1 MNRLENAR
9 MLYNSHV
16 SFKQADGTHIVLMHI
31 TKDAA
36 ECDEWEL
43 GAGIFLT
50 ISRTEGLGG
59 CSPHEKDWRRASVSE
74 VLRLM
79 RTFPQRHEYQC
90 NHKYDSGAKCTS
102 LADEHYHC
110 AKCQDVCHGL
120 LCEVCRRESDKVR
133 FDITRQMANYQST
146 FGIPFKRDEEV
157 WEHMTC
163 DDDGYETRSGHSY
176 DREDFHADG

>member
-9 MLYNSHV
+9 YLFNSHV

-59 CSPHEKDWRRASVSE
+59 CSPHCKDWRRATVSE

-79 RTFPQRHEYQC
+79 RTFPKRHEYQC
-90 NHKYDSGAKCTS
+90 DHRYESGAICTS
-102 LADEHYHC
+102 LADEHTHC
-110 AKCQDVCHGL
+110 AKCQEVCHGR
-120 LCEVCRRESDKVR
+120 LCEDCRRESDKVR
-133 FDITRQMANYQST
+133 YDITLRMASYEQN
-146 FGIPFKRDEEV
+146 FNVPFRRDEEL
-157 WEHMTC
+157 WESINC
-163 DDDGYETRSGHSY
+163 PESY
-176 DREDFHADG
+176 RGGGRGDREDFHSDG

>member
-9 MLYNSHV
+9 CLHNSHL
-16 SFKQADGTHIVLMHI
+16 SFKQEDGTHIVLMHI
-31 TKDAA
+31 TKESY

-50 ISRTEGLGG
+50 ISKTEGLGG
-59 CSPHEKDWRRASVSE
+59 CSPDCKDWRKASVSE

-79 RTFPQRHEYQC
+79 RTFPKRHEYQC
-90 NHKYDSGAKCTS
+90 AHRYDSGAICTS

-110 AKCQDVCHGL
+110 AKCDVVCHGL
-120 LCEVCRRESDKVR
+120 LCHDCRREADMVR
-133 FDITRQMANYQST
+133 AKITKDMADYQNT
-146 FGIPFKRDEEV
+146 YNIPFRRDEEL

-163 DDDGYETRSGHSY
+163 DDDGYETRSSHSY